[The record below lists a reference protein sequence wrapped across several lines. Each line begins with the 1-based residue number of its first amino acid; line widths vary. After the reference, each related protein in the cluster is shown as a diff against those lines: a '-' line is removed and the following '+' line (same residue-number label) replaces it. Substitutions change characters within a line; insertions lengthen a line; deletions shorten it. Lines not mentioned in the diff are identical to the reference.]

1 VRLGGEHPRQDAER
15 RPDRLLREHASG
27 DRLGTGCDGGPW
39 PAVSYD
45 QHGNQLRWD
54 ITRFEYDFLDV
65 LRRSYDQVGVDIV
78 RDHSYL
84 YTADDERIATI
95 EIPTTPFGKLI
106 ETWRLRDLDD
116 RILREYTYNRSQ
128 DRWTWQKDWIHG
140 AGRLLSTHDRDS
152 GELRHASLDH
162 LGNTRLLT
170 GNGGN
175 LIARY
180 DYYPHGDPI
189 EPITNESEVLRFTG
203 HERDS
208 RGMGG
213 AAGYGALNYMH
224 ARYQSPYLGRFLTVD
239 PVESGI
245 PSKPQSWHKYAYAR
259 GNPLKY
265 VDPNGKDPIQFQ
277 QIGRTKALTKFLVRL
292 AQRPG
297 GRAALTR
304 IAERQG
310 FKATVSDARLN
321 DIAALRSQQAR
332 GSDIAFTGGDTAA
345 QELQG
350 PDGSRTVTGADIR
363 IDTLAVEQLHH
374 DRSGVVTSG
383 HEIAGHTGDLLDGM
397 LPGQTAARE
406 AEPKLSANRF
416 WTSLSTLT
424 RTKLSSFF
432 KRCLTASL
440 GSRRGKTNATLSDQ
454 SCRKVTSSLRDRCCG
469 NRVLSGSQD

>member
-162 LGNTRLLT
+162 LGNTRLVT

-180 DYYPHGDPI
+180 DYYAHGDPI

-239 PVESGI
+239 PVESGM
-245 PSKPQSWHKYAYAR
+245 PSKPQSWHKYAYALN
-259 GNPLKY
+259 NPLKFT
-265 VDPNGKDPIQFQ
+265 DPDGACAALPSLGTGMVGVCLEAFIPTVFVPNNAGTFPTPGLGDNRSFTLNDPSAGYRISYRATIDPSSGKILDQRADAGLSRVLGFPLKGRLVTGVSTTPLEGGATRYTVSLKGTNGFSSFP
-277 QIGRTKALTKFLVRL
+277 GN
-292 AQRPG
+292 PG
-297 GRAALTR
+297 GSIRA
-304 IAERQG
+304 QVQ
-310 FKATVSDARLN
+310 F
-321 DIAALRSQQAR
+321 
-332 GSDIAFTGGDTAA
+332 
-345 QELQG
+345 
-350 PDGSRTVTGADIR
+350 TVTQDGQLADANG
-363 IDTLAVEQLHH
+363 TYKGYPAVEFVSYTMVEGELVATFELRGDAGIPAMLHR
-374 DRSGVVTSG
+374 DEV
-383 HEIAGHTGDLLDGM
+383 D
-397 LPGQTAARE
+397 
-406 AEPKLSANRF
+406 EPLKE
-416 WTSLSTLT
+416 
-424 RTKLSSFF
+424 
-432 KRCLTASL
+432 
-440 GSRRGKTNATLSDQ
+440 
-454 SCRKVTSSLRDRCCG
+454 
-469 NRVLSGSQD
+469 